1 MSEKLV
7 FVAKSIPEKPGVY
20 QFYNKEDKIIYVGK
34 AKNLKKRVLS
44 YFQSKKHSKKT
55 LHLINSIHNLR
66 HIVVPTESDALI
78 LENTL
83 IKEHQPRYNIL
94 LRDDKTYPWICIKNE
109 KFPRVF
115 LTRKLIKDGSEYYGP
130 YTNVKGINALLNL
143 IKTLYPIRTS
153 NYNLSQ
159 KQINRKDIELCLNI
173 HRTNENTLIL
183 GFKELTNSLKNIL
196 TKEEYNNNIIQVRQ
210 ILNGKFLNIKESLKK
225 QMLLHSS
232 KLEFEKAQTLREKL
246 TMIENYQSK
255 SVVVSPKIN
264 DVDVFSIVSDD
275 KNAFINFLQ
284 ISFGSIVRFHNT
296 IVKKKLDETDQEILR
311 VLIVELRRR
320 FASKSKEIFLQFDLK
335 FEDNIVTVPKIGE
348 KKHLLELSIRNSKI
362 LKIEH
367 YKQLKFIDPE
377 QHQNRIMLQMKKDL
391 RLKHEP
397 NHIECFDNS
406 NIQGSNPTSACVVFK
421 HGKPSKKDY
430 RHYIIKGV
438 SGPDD
443 YASMEEAVFR
453 RYRRVIDEKLELP
466 KLLIIDGGKGQLS
479 AAIKSLNKL
488 DIKGK
493 IPVLGI
499 AKKLEK
505 LFFPDDP
512 VPLYLDKRSETL
524 KIIQQIRNESHRF
537 SLRLHRKKRSKGAVA
552 SSLDN
557 IHGIG
562 EKTKTQ
568 LLKKFKS
575 VKRIKEAEEIELV
588 HSIGK
593 SKGAMVYKHFN

>member
-1 MSEKLV
+1 M
-7 FVAKSIPEKPGVY
+7 
-20 QFYNKEDKIIYVGK
+20 
-34 AKNLKKRVLS
+34 
-44 YFQSKKHSKKT
+44 
-55 LHLINSIHNLR
+55 
-66 HIVVPTESDALI
+66 
-78 LENTL
+78 
-83 IKEHQPRYNIL
+83 
-94 LRDDKTYPWICIKNE
+94 
-109 KFPRVF
+109 
-115 LTRKLIKDGSEYYGP
+115 
-130 YTNVKGINALLNL
+130 
-143 IKTLYPIRTS
+143 
-153 NYNLSQ
+153 
-159 KQINRKDIELCLNI
+159 
-173 HRTNENTLIL
+173 
-183 GFKELTNSLKNIL
+183 
-196 TKEEYNNNIIQVRQ
+196 
-210 ILNGKFLNIKESLKK
+210 
-225 QMLLHSS
+225 
-232 KLEFEKAQTLREKL
+232 
-246 TMIENYQSK
+246 
-255 SVVVSPKIN
+255 
-264 DVDVFSIVSDD
+264 
-275 KNAFINFLQ
+275 
-284 ISFGSIVRFHNT
+284 
-296 IVKKKLDETDQEILR
+296 
-311 VLIVELRRR
+311 
-320 FASKSKEIFLQFDLK
+320 
-335 FEDNIVTVPKIGE
+335 
-348 KKHLLELSIRNSKI
+348 
-362 LKIEH
+362 
-367 YKQLKFIDPE
+367 
-377 QHQNRIMLQMKKDL
+377 

-406 NIQGSNPTSACVVFK
+406 NIQGTNPTSACVVFK
-421 HGKPSKKDY
+421 YGKPSKKDY

-453 RYRRVIDEKLELP
+453 RYRRIIDEKLELP

-488 DIKGK
+488 EIKGK

-588 HSIGK
+588 LSIGK
-593 SKGAMVYKHFN
+593 SKGALVYKHFN

>member
-1 MSEKLV
+1 M
-7 FVAKSIPEKPGVY
+7 
-20 QFYNKEDKIIYVGK
+20 
-34 AKNLKKRVLS
+34 
-44 YFQSKKHSKKT
+44 
-55 LHLINSIHNLR
+55 
-66 HIVVPTESDALI
+66 
-78 LENTL
+78 
-83 IKEHQPRYNIL
+83 
-94 LRDDKTYPWICIKNE
+94 
-109 KFPRVF
+109 
-115 LTRKLIKDGSEYYGP
+115 
-130 YTNVKGINALLNL
+130 
-143 IKTLYPIRTS
+143 
-153 NYNLSQ
+153 
-159 KQINRKDIELCLNI
+159 
-173 HRTNENTLIL
+173 
-183 GFKELTNSLKNIL
+183 
-196 TKEEYNNNIIQVRQ
+196 
-210 ILNGKFLNIKESLKK
+210 
-225 QMLLHSS
+225 
-232 KLEFEKAQTLREKL
+232 
-246 TMIENYQSK
+246 
-255 SVVVSPKIN
+255 
-264 DVDVFSIVSDD
+264 
-275 KNAFINFLQ
+275 Q

-320 FASKSKEIFLQFDLK
+320 FSSKSKEIFLQFDLK

-348 KKHLLELSIRNSKI
+348 KKHLLELSIRNAKI

-377 QHQNRIMLQMKKDL
+377 QYQNRIMLQMKKDL
-391 RLKHEP
+391 RLKDEP

-453 RYRRVIDEKLELP
+453 RYRRIIDEKLELP

-488 DIKGK
+488 GLKGK

-499 AKKLEK
+499 AKKLEE
-505 LFFPDDP
+505 LFFPNDP
-512 VPLYLDKRSETL
+512 IPLYLDKRSETL

-557 IHGIG
+557 INGIG
-562 EKTKTQ
+562 EKTKIQ

-588 HSIGK
+588 LSIGK
-593 SKGAMVYKHFN
+593 SKGAIVYKHFN